1 MWVILDLTKNP
12 MSKTNIA
19 TASLADQHRMV
30 PIGDWWLF
38 SLWLIFIGG
47 YAVAT
52 LVLPPGPQL
61 TVFGDAMQCIVPL
74 FAAAGLLLNA
84 RSHNRRANAFW
95 LLLGTGCLMWACA
108 QFLWTYIEVV
118 QGRSVPNPFYGDVI
132 YFLHAVPMIGALALT
147 PHLETQERQAR
158 LGYVD
163 FSLLL
168 LWWVYVYAFAVLP
181 WQFAVPNLAVYDVGY
196 TRLADVEYLVFAG
209 GLVILAAHAKTGWR
223 SRYVQLL
230 GAALLYFLGAHFID
244 AAIDKNDYATGSL
257 YDLPL
262 VASFVWLGTVGILA
276 HRNPTDTLQAAAGP
290 RNNPWPRRIAIA
302 AVVSMP
308 LFGFWALMDDQP
320 EAVRHFRIAIT
331 LITIIMALGLLLYRQ
346 QLIDR
351 HLLGVLRSLENTV
364 ETLQNL
370 QQQMVQRE
378 KLASIGQL
386 AAGAAHEINNPL
398 TGILGYAEI
407 LSERGSTSPEQRVM
421 VEKILHLARRIKG
434 LVSNLMSFARELPTE
449 RADVDLNLVIETAS
463 ELCELGLRGKNIR
476 IEPHLTRPLP
486 LVRGNSSQLVQV
498 VHNIISNAIDGL
510 KEKGGGT
517 LKITTCARGK
527 NLIVD
532 FVDDGPG
539 IKEPDKVFDPF
550 YTTKPVGKGTGL
562 GLSICYGIVAAHDG
576 NISCH
581 NPPEG
586 GAAFH
591 IKLPI
596 ISVAADAAGGLR
608 LNENDNV
615 NA

>member
-1 MWVILDLTKNP
+1 
-12 MSKTNIA
+12 MSKTNA
-19 TASLADQHRMV
+19 ANPNLANQHRMIPV
-30 PIGDWWLF
+30 GDWWLF

-47 YAVAT
+47 YAFAT
-52 LVLPPGPQL
+52 FLLPAGRQL
-61 TVFGDAMQCIVPL
+61 TAFGDAMQCIVPL
-74 FAAAGLLLNA
+74 FAAGGLLLNA
-84 RSHNRRANAFW
+84 RSNNRRINAFW
-95 LLLGTGCLMWACA
+95 LLMAIGCLMWAGA
-108 QFLWTYIEVV
+108 QLLWTYIEVV
-118 QGRSVPNPFYGDVI
+118 KGQQVPNPFYGDVI

-147 PHLETQERQAR
+147 PHVETQERQAR

-163 FSLLL
+163 FSMLL
-168 LWWVYVYAFAVLP
+168 LWWVYVYVFAVLP
-181 WQFAVPNLAVYDVGY
+181 WQFAAPNLAIYDVGY

-209 GLVILAAHAKTGWR
+209 GLVVLAAHARTGWR
-223 SRYVQLL
+223 SKYVQLF

-244 AAIDKNDYATGSL
+244 AAIDRNEYATGSL

-262 VASFVWLGTVGILA
+262 VASFVWMGTVGILA
-276 HRNPTDTLQAAAGP
+276 HRMPTDNLQVAADP
-290 RNNPWPRRIAIA
+290 KNNPWPRRIAIA

-308 LFGFWALMDDQP
+308 LLGFWAATDDQP
-320 EAVRHFRIAIT
+320 ESVRHFRIAIT
-331 LITIIMALGLLLYRQ
+331 FITIIMALGLLLLRQ
-346 QLIDR
+346 YLIDR
-351 HLLGVLRSLENTV
+351 HLLGVLSSLENSV
-364 ETLQNL
+364 DTLQNL

-407 LSERGSTSPEQRVM
+407 LSGHGSTNSEQRVM
-421 VEKILHLARRIKG
+421 VDKILHLARRIKG

-449 RADVDLNLVIETAS
+449 RTDLDLNLVIQTAS
-463 ELCELGLRGKNIR
+463 ELCELGLLGKNIR

-498 VHNIISNAIDGL
+498 VHNIILNSIDAM
-510 KEKGGGT
+510 KEKGGGV
-517 LKITTCARGK
+517 LRITTSARAK
-527 NLIVD
+527 YIIID

-550 YTTKPVGKGTGL
+550 YTTKPVGNGTGL

-581 NPPEG
+581 NPPGG

-591 IKLPI
+591 VRLPV
-596 ISVAADAAGGLR
+596 ISAIPGSSDPTVTLR
-608 LNENDNV
+608 SNEKDKV
-615 NA
+615 SV